1 MVYIAQKSDFNKDFD
16 SYLNKRLDKKTPNF
30 FFKAVESLIPTS
42 KGKKNTSNTYD
53 VVRPKPKKS
62 FLSIIF
68 KKFYSN
74 TSNSYDD
81 FENYDDA
88 DEEITEIEEEIE
100 TVDEA
105 VEELEEKRDSL
116 LRRLFKSLFGI
127 KSKSAEEDIDEDLI
141 AQNIPSPDAELK
153 DETKKVL
160 KSLHRWISKLPPE
173 HIESF
178 RRSQD
183 FIDYKDIL
191 DKYGILKKD

>member
-1 MVYIAQKSDFNKDFD
+1 MVYIAQNSDFNKDFD
-16 SYLNKRLDKKTPNF
+16 SYLNKRLNKKTPNS
-30 FFKAVESLIPTS
+30 FFKAVESLIPSS
-42 KGKKNTSNTYD
+42 KGKSKNNNYENNNHKSKN
-53 VVRPKPKKS
+53 S
-62 FLSIIF
+62 FLSVIF
-68 KKFYSN
+68 KKFYSSKPIN
-74 TSNSYDD
+74 NED
-81 FENYDDA
+81 FESYAD
-88 DEEITEIEEEIE
+88 DEEIVEIEEEIE